1 MRPKEEFRR
10 KALSFDESLLL
21 LHYTIIFFSK
31 ILQLKFFS
39 KEGDKNKEQSECL
52 VHLKKISPWGISN
65 LLNSVNSLN
74 IPCLILKNI
83 TLRKA
88 AVISSSPL
96 AP

>member
-1 MRPKEEFRR
+1 MMKPALKKQVKPEHYLEELMRLKEEFRR

-52 VHLKKISPWGISN
+52 VHLKKNQPMGHI
-65 LLNSVNSLN
+65 
-74 IPCLILKNI
+74 
-83 TLRKA
+83 
-88 AVISSSPL
+88 
-96 AP
+96 